1 VEIDVLIVGAGP
13 VGCVL
18 AERLASQSGLK
29 VLMIDRREHLA
40 GNCFDRQHESGVMI
54 HQYGPHYFRTD
65 SQPLLDYLSQF
76 TSWIPGNY
84 IVKSSINGELYP
96 FPINLDTLE
105 QFFGRPF
112 TSEEAEK
119 FLDEIRQKIETPAN
133 SEEFVLSRVGKDL
146 YEAFY
151 KGYTIKQWGKTPAEL
166 DASVCG
172 RIPIRFNR
180 DDRYVGHKFQ
190 VTPANGFSALFANM
204 IDHANIELRLN
215 TAYADIKNSVVP
227 RLGTFYTGPL
237 DEYFD
242 YVLGELPWRSLRFDF
257 KVSEQEYEQPCV
269 QINYPNENDYTRS
282 VEIKHVTQQKIDRTV
297 VCYEYPQ
304 ASGEPYYPVPD
315 PNARALAEKYKA
327 LAEEESKKN
336 ICFVGRLAQYT
347 YINTDEAIQRA
358 LDVYQRFAEGALWQN
373 CV

>member
-1 VEIDVLIVGAGP
+1 LSVDVLIVGAGP

-29 VLMIDRREHLA
+29 VLIIDRRHHLA
-40 GNCFDRQHESGVMI
+40 GNCFDREHESGVMI

-65 SQPLLDYLSQF
+65 SQHLLDYLSQF
-76 TSWIPGNY
+76 TDWIPGNY
-84 IVKSSINGELYP
+84 IVKSSVNGQLYP

-105 QFFGRPF
+105 QFFGRRF
-112 TSEEAEK
+112 TSEEAQT
-119 FLDEIRQKIETPAN
+119 FLNEIRQKIDTPSN
-133 SEEFVLSRVGKDL
+133 SEEFVLSRVGKEL

-172 RIPIRFNR
+172 RIPIRFDR

-190 VTPANGFSALFANM
+190 VTPAKGFNALFSKM
-204 IDHANIELRLN
+204 IEDPNIEVRLN
-215 TAYADIKNSVVP
+215 TAYSDIKKTIVP

-257 KVSEQEYEQPCV
+257 KVSENEYEQPCV

-315 PNARALAEKYKA
+315 PQARALAVKYSA
-327 LAEEESKKN
+327 LAAEESKKN

-358 LDVYQRFAEGALWQN
+358 LDVYQKFAEGALWPN